1 MNKLTIDDLELSGK
15 RVLVRVDFNV
25 PLANGQVEN
34 DKRIVAS
41 LPTIK
46 RIIEM
51 GGSAV
56 LMSHLG
62 RPKGKVVPEMSL
74 KPVAYNLSQHLGIP
88 VEFANDCIGE
98 KALELAKKLKEG
110 EVLLL
115 ENLRFHKEE
124 TDNDPEFAKKLAEFG
139 DIYINDAFGSAHRA
153 HSSTEGVTKYFKQS
167 AAGYLMV
174 KEIEYLGNALE
185 NPKHPFAAILGG
197 AKISGKIDVIN
208 NLMDKVDKILIGGA
222 MAFTF
227 FKAQGLEIGKSL
239 LEEDRVDMAGDI
251 LKKVKEKGIDFLLPL
266 DVVCAP
272 ELKDDPETKVCD
284 VNKIPKDMAGFDIGP
299 KTLHEFEQNLSDCKT
314 IIWNGPMGV
323 FENDTFAKGTIQ
335 IAKTLAE
342 FTTAGAI
349 TIIGGGDSASAVKKA
364 GVADKLS
371 HISTG
376 GGASLEF
383 MEGKTLPGLAAL
395 TDK

>member
-1 MNKLTIDDLELSGK
+1 
-15 RVLVRVDFNV
+15 V
-25 PLANGQVEN
+25 
-34 DKRIVAS
+34 
-41 LPTIK
+41 
-46 RIIEM
+46 
-51 GGSAV
+51 
-56 LMSHLG
+56 
-62 RPKGKVVPEMSL
+62 
-74 KPVAYNLSQHLGIP
+74 
-88 VEFANDCIGE
+88 
-98 KALELAKKLKEG
+98 
-110 EVLLL
+110 
-115 ENLRFHKEE
+115 
-124 TDNDPEFAKKLAEFG
+124 
-139 DIYINDAFGSAHRA
+139 YINDAFGTAHRA
-153 HSSTEGVTKYFKQS
+153 HASTEGVTKYFKQA

-208 NLMDKVDKILIGGA
+208 NLMDKVDKILIGGG

-239 LEEDRVDMAGDI
+239 LEEDRIDMAKDI
-251 LKKVKEKGIDFLLPL
+251 LKKVKSKGIDFLLPV
-266 DVVCAP
+266 DVVCAR
-272 ELKDDPETKVCD
+272 ELKDDAETKVCD
-284 VNKIPKDMAGFDIGP
+284 MNKIPEDMAGYDIGP
-299 KTLHEFEQNLSDCKT
+299 GTLHLFEQNLSDCKT

-323 FENDTFAKGTIQ
+323 FENDTFAKGTIEV
-335 IAKTLAE
+335 AKTLAE
-342 FTTAGAI
+342 FTAGGAI

-383 MEGKTLPGLAAL
+383 LEGKTLPGLAAL